1 MLRTITA
8 TLLVMTGL
16 AAGPAHASEAAIRQ
30 AFQSRIPEVTV
41 ESVGKTPMPGLYE
54 IIADGHIFYVDEKV
68 NFVIRGTLFD
78 ARTPTMRN
86 VTLARNSELAAQA
99 LSKSHDNAI
108 KRVRGNG
115 KRVIYTFEDPNCG
128 YCKRQQ
134 QELIKLNDVTIYT
147 FLWPILSP
155 DSVEKS
161 RAIWCNKDRAK
172 AWEDLML
179 RGVAPQQNGAKCDT
193 PIEKNMEMARRFG
206 AQGTPAVFLAD
217 GRMLGGFVTADKIE
231 EGFKSPASK

>member
-1 MLRTITA
+1 MLRIVTA
-8 TLLVMTGL
+8 MLLLMTGL
-16 AAGPAHASEAAIRQ
+16 AAGPAPASEATIRQ
-30 AFQSRIPEVTV
+30 AFQSKISDVTV
-41 ESVGKTPMPGLYE
+41 ESVVKTPMPGLYE
-54 IIADGHIFYVDEKV
+54 VIANGHIFYTDENV
-68 NFVIRGTLFD
+68 NFVFRGTLFD

-86 VTLARNSELAAQA
+86 ITQTRNSELVAQA
-99 LSKSHDNAI
+99 LSKSTDNAI

-115 KRVIYTFEDPNCG
+115 KRLIYTFEDPNCA

-161 RAIWCNKDRAK
+161 RAIWCSKDRAR
-172 AWEDLML
+172 AWDDLML
-179 RGVAPQQNGAKCDT
+179 RGVAPQNEAKCDT

-206 AQGTPAVFLAD
+206 AQGTPAVYLAD
-217 GRMLGGFVTADKIE
+217 GRSLGGYVAADKIE
-231 EGFKSPASK
+231 EGFRSLAAK

>member
-8 TLLVMTGL
+8 TLLVLTGL
-16 AAGPAHASEAAIRQ
+16 AVGSADASEASIRQ
-30 AFQSRIPEVTV
+30 AFQSRISEVTV
-41 ESVGKTPMPGLYE
+41 ESVAKTPMPGLYE
-54 IIADGHIFYVDEKV
+54 VIANGHIFYVDEKV

-78 ARTPTMRN
+78 ARTTAMRN
-86 VTLARNSELAAQA
+86 ITQARNSELAAQS
-99 LSKSHDNAI
+99 LSKSTDNAI

-128 YCKRQQ
+128 YCKKQQ

-161 RAIWCNKDRAK
+161 RAIWCNKDRAR
-172 AWEDLML
+172 AWEDHML
-179 RGVAPQQNGAKCDT
+179 RGVAPQNEAKCDT

-217 GRMLGGFVTADKIE
+217 GRSLGGYVTADKIE
-231 EGFKSPASK
+231 EGFRSLASK